1 MEEENSRLLE
11 ELKSAQSQSRRAR
24 ERVNLDIEDNE
35 NRLRQSERSL
45 RDIENRLNDSQNEND
60 RLHDKIQGTRISAY
74 LNLSRLRAKNRA
86 WQRND
91 ESTGS

>member
-60 RLHDKIQGTRISAY
+60 RLHDKIQGTRIF
-74 LNLSRLRAKNRA
+74 LLI
-86 WQRND
+86 
-91 ESTGS
+91 

>member
-60 RLHDKIQGTRISAY
+60 RLHDKIQGTRIFCLFELVPPS
-74 LNLSRLRAKNRA
+74 S
-86 WQRND
+86 
-91 ESTGS
+91 